1 MERLSQTTSHSKTV
15 STNSVVLTPRA
26 ADGSHHDH
34 STHIKQPYVSRQPDR
49 QGHIHYSTDENA
61 MWLALL
67 ERQATQIP
75 NRACSAYLDGL
86 KKLNLPSTHIPQLHD
101 IDEVLQATTGWQ
113 TAAVPALISFGK
125 FFKLLANKSFPV
137 ATFIRRFEDMD
148 YIEEPDIFHEI
159 VGHCPL
165 LTHPAFA
172 AFNETYGKLGLNAS
186 KEERWFLARLYWFTI
201 EFGLVGSRPDNRRI
215 YGGGILS
222 SPSETLYALSGTSDK
237 QAEHQ
242 QSQYQPQCQPQSQ
255 YEQTHYQQPEYRA
268 FDLLDVLR
276 TPYRIDHIQPI
287 YYVIDDLNTLFDIV
301 DSDIM
306 GMVKQA
312 MSLGLFEPTYLCG
325 KKLLND

>member
-1 MERLSQTTSHSKTV
+1 MERLQANNSIHQALSAKSVTSKALGA
-15 STNSVVLTPRA
+15 N
-26 ADGSHHDH
+26 GSSYTD
-34 STHIKQPYVSRQPDR
+34 SPAKKQPYVSRQPDS
-49 QGHIHYSTDENA
+49 QGHIHYSADENA
-61 MWLALL
+61 MWQALL

-75 NRACSAYLDGL
+75 NRACSAYLEGL
-86 KKLNLPSTHIPQLHD
+86 EKLNLPLTHIPQLHD
-101 IDEVLQATTGWQ
+101 IDEILQATTGWQ

-222 SPSETLYALSGTSDK
+222 SPSETLYALSGSEK
-237 QAEHQ
+237 LHQSKHQ
-242 QSQYQPQCQPQSQ
+242 QQPQN
-255 YEQTHYQQPEYRA
+255 QPEHRP

-287 YYVIDDLNTLFDIV
+287 YYVIDDLDTLFDIV

-312 MSLGLFEPTYLCG
+312 MSLGLFEPTYAP
-325 KKLLND
+325 KNS

>member
-1 MERLSQTTSHSKTV
+1 MERLSHIDPLNTAIG
-15 STNSVVLTPRA
+15 TNSVATNKQSDDAPSRPNA
-26 ADGSHHDH
+26 
-34 STHIKQPYVSRQPDR
+34 TNKKQPYISHQPDSN
-49 QGHIHYSTDENA
+49 GHIRYSDDEHA
-61 MWLALL
+61 MWQALL
-67 ERQATQIP
+67 ARQAEHIP
-75 NRACSAYLDGL
+75 NRACSAYLEGL
-86 KKLNLPSTHIPQLHD
+86 KKLNLPPSRIPQLHD
-101 IDEVLQATTGWQ
+101 IDDVLQATTGWQ

-137 ATFIRRFEDMD
+137 ATFIRRLDDMD

-172 AFNETYGKLGLNAS
+172 TFNETYGKLGLNAS

-201 EFGLVGSRPDNRRI
+201 EFGLVGQTQDNRRI

-222 SPSETLYALSGTSDK
+222 SPSETVYALREHSDQQGK
-237 QAEHQ
+237 SLHQ
-242 QSQYQPQCQPQSQ
+242 V
-255 YEQTHYQQPEYRA
+255 ERQPEHRA

-287 YYVIDDLNTLFDIV
+287 YYVIDDLDTLFDIV

-306 GMVKQA
+306 GVVKKA
-312 MSLGLFEPTYLCG
+312 MSMGLFEPSYPI
-325 KKLLND
+325 KMPD

>member
-1 MERLSQTTSHSKTV
+1 MERQ
-15 STNSVVLTPRA
+15 N
-26 ADGSHHDH
+26 
-34 STHIKQPYVSRQPDR
+34 KQPYLSHQPDVN
-49 QGHIHYSTDENA
+49 GHIHYSDGEHV
-61 MWLALL
+61 MWQALL
-67 ERQATQIP
+67 ERQAKQIP
-75 NRACSAYLDGL
+75 NRACTAYLDGL
-86 KKLNLPSTHIPQLHD
+86 KKLNLPPDRIPQLRD

-137 ATFIRRFEDMD
+137 ATFIRRFDDMD

-172 AFNETYGKLGLNAS
+172 TFNETYGKLGINAS
-186 KEERWFLARLYWFTI
+186 KEERLFLARLYWFTI
-201 EFGLVGSRPDNRRI
+201 EFGLVGQTQGTRRI

-222 SPSETLYALSGTSDK
+222 SPSETIHALSDETQNQSN
-237 QAEHQ
+237 HQ
-242 QSQYQPQCQPQSQ
+242 S
-255 YEQTHYQQPEYRA
+255 HHQPEHRA

-287 YYVIDDLNTLFDIV
+287 YYVIDDLDTLFDIV
-301 DSDIM
+301 NSDIM

-312 MSLGLFEPTYLCG
+312 MSLGMFEPTYQVET
-325 KKLLND
+325 N

>member
-1 MERLSQTTSHSKTV
+1 MERLSHTDSFNTAIGANSSTIGKQSTDESASH
-15 STNSVVLTPRA
+15 NTP
-26 ADGSHHDH
+26 DK
-34 STHIKQPYVSRQPDR
+34 KQPYLSHQPDAN
-49 QGHIHYSTDENA
+49 GYIHYSDDENG
-61 MWLALL
+61 MWQALL
-67 ERQATQIP
+67 ERQAEQIP
-75 NRACSAYLDGL
+75 NRACPAYLEGL
-86 KKLNLPSTHIPQLHD
+86 KKLNLPPSRIPQLHD
-101 IDEVLQATTGWQ
+101 IDDVLQATTGWK

-137 ATFIRRFEDMD
+137 ATFIRRFDDMD

-172 AFNETYGKLGLNAS
+172 TFNETYGKLGLNAS

-201 EFGLVGSRPDNRRI
+201 EFGLVGRHTENRRI

-222 SPSETLYALSGTSDK
+222 SPSETVYALSDAS
-237 QAEHQ
+237 Q
-242 QSQYQPQCQPQSQ
+242 QHPEQQPQSL
-255 YEQTHYQQPEYRA
+255 PEHRA

-306 GMVKQA
+306 GTVKQA
-312 MSLGLFEPTYLCG
+312 MSLGLFEPTYPE
-325 KKLLND
+325 KTR

>member
-1 MERLSQTTSHSKTV
+1 MERRQSNHSINKSLSAKSVTAKTLGTDGFSPV
-15 STNSVVLTPRA
+15 EST
-26 ADGSHHDH
+26 DK
-34 STHIKQPYVSRQPDR
+34 KQPYISSQPDSH
-49 QGHIHYSTDENA
+49 GHIHYSDDENA
-61 MWLALL
+61 MWQALL
-67 ERQATQIP
+67 ERQAKQIP

-86 KKLNLPSTHIPQLHD
+86 VKLNLPATHIPQLHD

-137 ATFIRRFEDMD
+137 ATFIRRFDDMD
-148 YIEEPDIFHEI
+148 YIQEPDIFHEI

-172 AFNETYGKLGLNAS
+172 TFNETYGKLGLNAS

-222 SPSETLYALSGTSDK
+222 SPSETVYALSDRS
-237 QAEHQ
+237 AQ
-242 QSQYQPQCQPQSQ
+242 QVDLQYQPQDHLQGKQK
-255 YEQTHYQQPEYRA
+255 PEYRA

-287 YYVIDDLNTLFDIV
+287 YYVIDDLDTLFDIV
-301 DSDIM
+301 NSDIM
-306 GMVKQA
+306 GVVKQA
-312 MSLGLFEPTYLCG
+312 MTLGLFAPSYSE
-325 KKLLND
+325 KAS

>member
-1 MERLSQTTSHSKTV
+1 MERLQANNTIQKSHSAKSV
-15 STNSVVLTPRA
+15 SSNALGADDASHSDLTA
-26 ADGSHHDH
+26 E
-34 STHIKQPYVSRQPDR
+34 KQPYLSHQPDS
-49 QGHIHYSTDENA
+49 QGHIHYSDDENA
-61 MWLALL
+61 MWQALL
-67 ERQATQIP
+67 TRQAKQIP
-75 NRACSAYLDGL
+75 NRACSAYLEGL
-86 KKLNLPSTHIPQLHD
+86 EKLNLPSTHIPQLHD
-101 IDEVLQATTGWQ
+101 IDEILQATTGWQ

-125 FFKLLANKSFPV
+125 FFKLLANKRFPV

-172 AFNETYGKLGLNAS
+172 AFNETYGKLGLDAS

-201 EFGLVGSRPDNRRI
+201 EFGLVGSHPDNRRI

-222 SPSETLYALSGTSDK
+222 SPSETVYALNGSDTLH
-237 QAEHQ
+237 QSNHQ
-242 QSQYQPQCQPQSQ
+242 QQPQN
-255 YEQTHYQQPEYRA
+255 QPEHRA

-287 YYVIDDLNTLFDIV
+287 YYVIDDLDTLFDIV

-306 GMVKQA
+306 GKVKQA
-312 MSLGLFEPTYLCG
+312 MALGLFEPTYAP
-325 KKLLND
+325 KNS

>member
-1 MERLSQTTSHSKTV
+1 MERLQANNSIHQALSAKSVTSKALGA
-15 STNSVVLTPRA
+15 N
-26 ADGSHHDH
+26 GSSYTDSPAKKHL
-34 STHIKQPYVSRQPDR
+34 YVSHQPDS
-49 QGHIHYSTDENA
+49 QGHIHYSADENA
-61 MWLALL
+61 MWQALL

-75 NRACSAYLDGL
+75 NRACSAYLEGL
-86 KKLNLPSTHIPQLHD
+86 EKLNLPLTHIPQLHD
-101 IDEVLQATTGWQ
+101 IDEILQATTGWQ

-222 SPSETLYALSGTSDK
+222 SPSETVYALSGSEK
-237 QAEHQ
+237 LHQSKHQ
-242 QSQYQPQCQPQSQ
+242 QQPQN
-255 YEQTHYQQPEYRA
+255 QPEHRP

-287 YYVIDDLNTLFDIV
+287 YYVIDDLDTLFDIV

-312 MSLGLFEPTYLCG
+312 MSLGLFEPTYAL
-325 KKLLND
+325 KNS

>member
-1 MERLSQTTSHSKTV
+1 MERLQAQHSIHQALSAKTITS
-15 STNSVVLTPRA
+15 NALG
-26 ADGSHHDH
+26 ADASSHTD
-34 STHIKQPYVSRQPDR
+34 SPAKKQPYLSHQPDG
-49 QGHIHYSTDENA
+49 QGHIDYSADENA
-61 MWLALL
+61 MWQALL
-67 ERQATQIP
+67 TRQAKQIP
-75 NRACSAYLDGL
+75 NRACSAYLEGL
-86 KKLNLPSTHIPQLHD
+86 EKLNLPLTHIPQLND
-101 IDEVLQATTGWQ
+101 IDQILQATTGWQ

-125 FFKLLANKSFPV
+125 FFKLLANKRFPV

-201 EFGLVGSRPDNRRI
+201 EFGLVGTHPDNRRI

-222 SPSETLYALSGTSDK
+222 SPSETIYALNGSDK
-237 QAEHQ
+237 RY
-242 QSQYQPQCQPQSQ
+242 QSGNQHHSKHHQPQN
-255 YEQTHYQQPEYRA
+255 QPEHRT

-287 YYVIDDLNTLFDIV
+287 YYVIDDLDTLFDIV

-312 MSLGLFEPTYLCG
+312 MSLGLFEPTYAP
-325 KKLLND
+325 KSS

>member
-1 MERLSQTTSHSKTV
+1 MERLQSLDASDKTV
-15 STNSVVLTPRA
+15 N
-26 ADGSHHDH
+26 AD
-34 STHIKQPYVSRQPDR
+34 TITAKKQPYLSHQPDSH
-49 QGHIHYSTDENA
+49 GHIHYSDDEHA
-61 MWLALL
+61 MWQALL
-67 ERQATQIP
+67 ARQAKQTP
-75 NRACSAYLDGL
+75 NRACVEYLQGL
-86 KKLNLPSTHIPQLHD
+86 DKLNLPPTRIPQLQD

-172 AFNETYGKLGLNAS
+172 TFNETYGKLGLTAT
-186 KEERWFLARLYWFTI
+186 KEERGFLARLYWFTI
-201 EFGLVGSRPDNRRI
+201 EFGLVGSSIESRRI

-222 SPSETLYALSGTSDK
+222 SPSETVYALSNEPK
-237 QAEHQ
+237 N
-242 QSQYQPQCQPQSQ
+242 QPQNR
-255 YEQTHYQQPEYRA
+255 PEYRA

-276 TPYRIDHIQPI
+276 TPYRIDQIQPI
-287 YYVIDDLNTLFDIV
+287 YYVIDELDTLFDII

-306 GMVKQA
+306 GMVKKA
-312 MSLGLFEPTYLCG
+312 MSLGLFEPTYPP
-325 KKLLND
+325 KVS

>member
-1 MERLSQTTSHSKTV
+1 MERLQANNSIHQALSAKSVTSKALGA
-15 STNSVVLTPRA
+15 N
-26 ADGSHHDH
+26 GSSYTD
-34 STHIKQPYVSRQPDR
+34 SPAKKQPYVSRQPDSK
-49 QGHIHYSTDENA
+49 GHIHYSENENK
-61 MWLALL
+61 MWQALL
-67 ERQATQIP
+67 ERQAKQIP

-86 KKLNLPSTHIPQLHD
+86 EKLNLPSTYIPQLHD
-101 IDEVLQATTGWQ
+101 IDEVLQSTTGWK

-201 EFGLVGSRPDNRRI
+201 EFGLVGSRPENRRI

-222 SPSETLYALSGTSDK
+222 SPTETLYALSGDEK
-237 QAEHQ
+237 Q
-242 QSQYQPQCQPQSQ
+242 QSQHQQPQCKQPQ
-255 YEQTHYQQPEYRA
+255 YEQLHYQRPEYRA

-301 DSDIM
+301 NSDIM
-306 GMVKQA
+306 RVVKQA
-312 MSLGLFEPTYLCG
+312 MSLGLFEPTYG
-325 KKLLND
+325 VKNS

>member
-1 MERLSQTTSHSKTV
+1 MERLSQIDSLNTAIG
-15 STNSVVLTPRA
+15 TNSVATNKQSNDA
-26 ADGSHHDH
+26 SSH
-34 STHIKQPYVSRQPDR
+34 SNATNKRQPYISHQPDSY
-49 QGHIHYSTDENA
+49 GHIHYSDDEHA
-61 MWLALL
+61 MWQALL
-67 ERQATQIP
+67 ERQAEQTP
-75 NRACSAYLDGL
+75 NRACTAYLEGL
-86 KKLNLPSTHIPQLHD
+86 TKLNLPTTYIPQLHD

-137 ATFIRRFEDMD
+137 ATFIRRFDDMD

-172 AFNETYGKLGLNAS
+172 AFNETYGKLGLSAT

-201 EFGLVGSRPDNRRI
+201 EFGLVGSRVENRRI

-222 SPSETLYALSGTSDK
+222 SPSETIYALDQTSYAHPETQIQIK
-237 QAEHQ
+237 
-242 QSQYQPQCQPQSQ
+242 SQ
-255 YEQTHYQQPEYRA
+255 QQPEHRA

-276 TPYRIDHIQPI
+276 TPYRIDQIQPI
-287 YYVIDDLNTLFDIV
+287 YYVIDELNTLFDIV

-306 GMVKQA
+306 DAVKKA
-312 MSLGLFEPTYLCG
+312 MSLGLFEPTYPE
-325 KKLLND
+325 KTR

>member
-1 MERLSQTTSHSKTV
+1 MERLQTNNSIHKAVSAKSMTPKTLGANVSSH
-15 STNSVVLTPRA
+15 
-26 ADGSHHDH
+26 ADSAQK
-34 STHIKQPYVSRQPDR
+34 KQPYVSHQPNSH
-49 QGHIHYSTDENA
+49 GHIHYSDDENA
-61 MWLALL
+61 MWQALL
-67 ERQATQIP
+67 ERQAKQIP
-75 NRACSAYLDGL
+75 NRACSAYLEGL
-86 KKLNLPSTHIPQLHD
+86 EKLNLPSTHIPQLQD

-125 FFKLLANKSFPV
+125 FFKLLANKRFPV

-172 AFNETYGKLGLNAS
+172 AFNETYGKLGLDAS

-201 EFGLVGSRPDNRRI
+201 EFGLVGSHPDNRRI

-222 SPSETLYALSGTSDK
+222 SPSETVYALNGSDTL
-237 QAEHQ
+237 QQSNHQ
-242 QSQYQPQCQPQSQ
+242 QQPQN
-255 YEQTHYQQPEYRA
+255 QPEHRA

-287 YYVIDDLNTLFDIV
+287 YYVIDDLDTLFDIV

-306 GMVKQA
+306 GKVKQA
-312 MSLGLFEPTYLCG
+312 MALGLFEPTYAP
-325 KKLLND
+325 KNS